1 MKYIVCFALL
11 IVVWYYGVSYN
22 LWSKLLNDK
31 DIPVNLQSCV
41 SRKMAISGGIGG
53 YMDFVN
59 LMANKKGD
67 LTIMV
72 DLKKAVYECVAKH

>member
-1 MKYIVCFALL
+1 MKYIVCFALFV
-11 IVVWYYGVSYN
+11 VVWYYGISYN
-22 LWSKLLNDK
+22 LWSKLLNDN

-41 SRKMAISGGIGG
+41 SRKMAIRGGIGG

-72 DLKKAVYECVAKH
+72 DLKKAVYECVAKN